1 MYKIHGRSS
10 MILQSTSEKRVV
22 ERFVYPQGFS
32 PRSFLSYLRPKVNRI
47 RLSIRAASSEV
58 KLDKVTRAVHRGA
71 PTEPKAIINRR
82 SIFLLFLYLSL
93 SLSLA
98 RSLARSLFFFHPF
111 FAQIT
116 QITVMHIPWILAR
129 NGSNKCIYIT
139 GQNFIFKKYK
149 KICNSHTLKF

>member
-82 SIFLLFLYLSL
+82 SIFLLSLYLSL
-93 SLSLA
+93 SLSLSLA
-98 RSLARSLFFFHPF
+98 CSLARCFFFTHFSRRLRRSPLCTF
-111 FAQIT
+111 RGFSHAMVRIN
-116 QITVMHIPWILAR
+116 V
-129 NGSNKCIYIT
+129 YI
-139 GQNFIFKKYK
+139 
-149 KICNSHTLKF
+149 

>member
-82 SIFLLFLYLSL
+82 SIFLLSLYLSL

-98 RSLARSLFFFHPF
+98 RSLAVFFSPIFRADYADHRY
-111 FAQIT
+111 AHSVDSRT
-116 QITVMHIPWILAR
+116 QW
-129 NGSNKCIYIT
+129 
-139 GQNFIFKKYK
+139 FE
-149 KICNSHTLKF
+149 

>member
-98 RSLARSLFFFHPF
+98 RCFFFTHFSRRLRRSPLCTF
-111 FAQIT
+111 RGFSHAMVRIN
-116 QITVMHIPWILAR
+116 V
-129 NGSNKCIYIT
+129 YI
-139 GQNFIFKKYK
+139 
-149 KICNSHTLKF
+149 